1 MNAAEAAEEGRETR
15 REGSPTPS
23 SPRSGR
29 GSVPTFL
36 FISFVLFMLT
46 NNRGEELDARYRYM
60 KALDSL
66 NDQVANYS
74 AWLRGYPSNFS
85 LVRTLIYVIHECQLS
100 VYASQ
105 RQTM

>member
-15 REGSPTPS
+15 REGSPPPG
-23 SPRSGR
+23 PRSGR

-36 FISFVLFMLT
+36 FVSFVLFMLT

-85 LVRTLIYVIHECQLS
+85 LVRTPLHSTHVYKLS
-100 VYASQ
+100 VHVSQ
-105 RQTM
+105 QQIM

>member
-1 MNAAEAAEEGRETR
+1 MNNPEAAEEGRETR

-23 SPRSGR
+23 GPRSGR

-46 NNRGEELDARYRYM
+46 NNRGEEIDARYRYM

-66 NDQVANYS
+66 NSQVVDFS
-74 AWLRGYPSNFS
+74 AWLHGSPSNFS
-85 LVRTLIYVIHECQLS
+85 LVRVLQYIG
-100 VYASQ
+100 
-105 RQTM
+105 